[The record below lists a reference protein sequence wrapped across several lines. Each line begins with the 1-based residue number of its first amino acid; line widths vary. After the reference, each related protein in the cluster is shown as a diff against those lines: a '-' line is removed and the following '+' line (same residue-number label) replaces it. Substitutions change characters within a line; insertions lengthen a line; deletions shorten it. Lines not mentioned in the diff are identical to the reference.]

1 MTKVKLWFSF
11 DKKLKMKIL
20 VLGATGRTG
29 RHIVEEALKQG
40 YDLNVLVRDKNKIS
54 YNSPSI
60 KVYQGTPARHADLAA
75 AMQGCDLIISAL
87 AIARASDAPWSKLI
101 TPEHFISESMRN
113 VIAEAGRQNL
123 KRLITISAWGVGE
136 TKKEI
141 PFWLRW
147 LIKYTNLGP
156 VYAEHESQEKLLAN
170 SSLNWTAVRPV
181 ALNDSKK
188 IKTLK
193 TSFDNFPKPS
203 LMISR
208 HSVAKFMVDIVK
220 SDKYDMKSPTISEN

>member
-1 MTKVKLWFSF
+1 
-11 DKKLKMKIL
+11 MKIL
-20 VLGATGRTG
+20 ILGATGRTG
-29 RHIVEEALKQG
+29 RLIVEEALKQG
-40 YDLNVLVRDKNKIS
+40 YDLHVLVRDKNKIS
-54 YNSPSI
+54 FSSKSI
-60 KVYQGTPARHADLAA
+60 NVYQGTPAHRTDLAT

-87 AIARASDAPWSKLI
+87 SIARASDAPWSKLI
-101 TPEHFISESMRN
+101 TPEYFISESMKN
-113 VIAEAGRQNL
+113 VLAEAGRQNL

-147 LIKYTNLGP
+147 LINHTNLRLI
-156 VYAEHESQEKLLAN
+156 YAEHESQEKLLAN
-170 SSLNWTAVRPV
+170 SNLSWTAVRPV

-193 TSFDNFPKPS
+193 VSLNNFPKPS
-203 LMISR
+203 LYISR
-208 HSVAKFMVDIVK
+208 QSVAKFMVDIVK

>member
-1 MTKVKLWFSF
+1 
-11 DKKLKMKIL
+11 MKIL
-20 VLGATGRTG
+20 ILGATGRTG
-29 RHIVEEALKQG
+29 RLIVEEALKQG
-40 YDLNVLVRDKNKIS
+40 YDLNVLVRDKNKLS
-54 YNSPSI
+54 FSSKTI
-60 KVYQGTPARHADLAA
+60 KVYQGTPASRTDLAA

-87 AIARASDAPWSKLI
+87 SIARASDAPWSKLI
-101 TPEHFISESMRN
+101 TPEYFISDSMKY
-113 VIAEAGRQNL
+113 VIAEAGQQNL

-147 LIKYTNLGP
+147 LINHTNLRP
-156 VYAEHESQEKLLAN
+156 VYAEHESQENLLTN
-170 SSLNWTAVRPV
+170 SNLHWTAVRPV

-193 TSFDNFPKPS
+193 VSFNNFPKPS
-203 LMISR
+203 LYISR
-208 HSVAKFMVDIVK
+208 QSVAKFMVDIIR